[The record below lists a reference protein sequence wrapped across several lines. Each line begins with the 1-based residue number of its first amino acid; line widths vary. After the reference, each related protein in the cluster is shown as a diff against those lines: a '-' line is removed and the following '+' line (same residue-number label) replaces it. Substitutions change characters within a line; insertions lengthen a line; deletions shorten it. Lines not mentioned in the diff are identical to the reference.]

1 MALENKN
8 IFVPLVAA
16 VVSAIGGVM
25 GGNYFLERPDP
36 YFGVEGH
43 AVEARVQQLERAVDK
58 LPPVEL
64 QLKVKTLQIELD
76 DLERRLQALET
87 YHKRQ

>member
-8 IFVPLVAA
+8 IFVPIVAA

-36 YFGVEGH
+36 YYGIQGH
-43 AVEARVQQLERAVDK
+43 AVEVRVQQLERAVDK
-58 LPPVEL
+58 LPPIEF
-64 QLKVKTLQIELD
+64 QIKVRTLQIELD
-76 DLERRLQALET
+76 NLELRLQALET